1 MENLLSELIG
11 LVRESTD
18 KKETRRNELIRILGY
33 VQNLCNL
40 NQVVLFD
47 ENIDEGYEY
56 YRFYFN
62 KDDEDVFW
70 KVKKDNY
77 TGNNTDN
84 SKKINVTKRIYC
96 KIVNVLPGI
105 LEKEIKKFEDESE
118 AAKKIT
124 EMLNVI
130 N

>member
-1 MENLLSELIG
+1 MEQLLSKLIG
-11 LVRESTD
+11 LVQESTA
-18 KKETRRNELIRILGY
+18 KKETRRDELVRVLSY
-33 VQNLCNL
+33 VQTLCDL
-40 NQVVLFD
+40 NQIVLFD
-47 ENIDEGYEY
+47 EDISEGHEY

-96 KIVNVLPGI
+96 KIIVVLPAI
-105 LEKEIKKFEDESE
+105 LEKEIKKFTDESE
-118 AAKKIT
+118 AAEKIIK
-124 EMLNVI
+124 MLNVI